1 MRKRQMNPAFIVYV
15 FVFLMNVSIFN
26 EIVKKYPMFDNK
38 DIKYKG
44 ENENE
49 KTLASGY
56 RKN

>member
-1 MRKRQMNPAFIVYV
+1 MNPAFIVYV